1 MAVFFGVKTMARR
14 TQGSMLWFV
23 RATGA
28 VAPAAAFELVKVG
41 CPLNFKGGTDSKD
54 KIENTCLEE
63 EDNKSYL
70 EGGGLSDTGQST
82 FDINAD
88 PTIASHGM
96 LYDMVGGQGVE
107 WIKGWAGKT
116 KGSVKLIVPEL
127 DEDTIAKLF
136 GTTEVKTPED
146 VRAKVAE
153 IIAESK
159 VENELTK
166 VTDEYVTAAQ

>member
-1 MAVFFGVKTMARR
+1 MARR

-127 DEDTIAKLF
+127 DEDTGEVTLPQTRSWSTFKGYVESFPMDSEANSI
-136 GTTEVKTPED
+136 VKTT
-146 VRAKVAE
+146 VTVQR
-153 IIAESK
+153 S
-159 VENELTK
+159 TK
-166 VTDEYVTAAQ
+166 VKWIRETP